1 MKTEPSVTDV
11 SIEKIKEEV
20 QVNAFFS
27 LFFSTPV
34 LLWA

>member
-11 SIEKIKEEV
+11 SIENIKEEI

-27 LFFSTPV
+27 LFFCTTV
-34 LLWA
+34 LL